1 MTLNV
6 EILQDPDDL
15 AERARQWFLAA
26 IDHNPGRVAVCLTG
40 GSTPER
46 LYRLLA
52 AESLPWARIHVFFSD
67 ERFVPPGD
75 ELNNAGMARRALLD
89 HVSIPVENVHP
100 IPTET
105 SSPDESAQRYEAE
118 LKAFYGADM
127 LDASRPLFD
136 LVLNG
141 MGDDGHTASLF
152 PGMSTLKERE
162 KWVVASEAGMKPFVP
177 RVTLT
182 FPTLESCR
190 FSAFLVAGAAKAA
203 TLARV
208 RAGEDLPSARLKP
221 HGDLVWLI
229 DRAAS
234 TG

>member
-15 AERARQWFLAA
+15 AERARQWFLSA

-52 AESLPWARIHVFFSD
+52 GENLPWERIHVFFSD

-75 ELNNAGMARRALLD
+75 ELSNAGMARRVLLD
-89 HVSIPVENVHP
+89 HVPMPAENVHA

-105 SSPDESAQRYEAE
+105 ASPEESARLYEAE
-118 LKAFYGADM
+118 LKAFYGADK

-152 PGMSTLKERE
+152 AGMSTLNESE
-162 KWVVASEAGMKPFVP
+162 KWVVASEPGMKPFVP

-182 FPTLESCR
+182 FPALESCR
-190 FSAFLVAGAAKAA
+190 FSAFLVAGATKAA